1 MISKKLMV
9 VFTAVYLLLS
19 ACGDSIEKTNVPQ
32 KKDSAKK
39 EEESNVV
46 AKKKLE
52 NGMVIYW
59 YKQGTGSLLQDGDMV
74 NIEYEVKLKDGKIVD
89 GNKLAN
95 KKTLPFLIGFNL
107 QTPGWDIAFKELK
120 VGDKV
125 KVLIPS
131 KLARGDKG
139 IEGLIPP
146 NADNWLHVN
155 VVSEKKP
162 TKSVDGTRVWLLE
175 ENKDNKLTFNDKN
188 AVIFHA
194 IASTPTVKEFVNTF
208 RVDKPFIYRAQDH
221 GLVPGLRKA
230 LINAKKFDR
239 LFVVVPSSEAY
250 GKQGYLDIVKPDES
264 IFYNVLVMDV
274 VKPGSK

>member
-1 MISKKLMV
+1 MISKKLIA
-9 VFTAVYLLLS
+9 VFMAVSLLFS
-19 ACGDSIEKTNVPQ
+19 ACGESSEKTNVPQ

-39 EEESNVV
+39 EEESNIV

-59 YKQGTGSLLQDGDMV
+59 YKQGAGSLLQDGDMV

-95 KKTLPFLIGFNL
+95 KKMLPFLIGFNL

-146 NADNWLHVN
+146 NADNWLHVSII
-155 VVSEKKP
+155 SEKKP
-162 TKSVDGTRVWLLE
+162 TKLVDGTRVWLLE
-175 ENKDNKLTFNDKN
+175 ENNDNKLTFSDKN

-208 RVDKPFIYRAQDH
+208 RVDKPFIYRTQDH

-250 GKQGYLDIVKPDES
+250 GKQGYLDIVKPDEPV
-264 IFYNVLVMDV
+264 FYNVLVMDV

>member
-1 MISKKLMV
+1 MISKSLV
-9 VFTAVYLLLS
+9 VLFLGVTGLLIS
-19 ACGDSIEKTNVPQ
+19 CGDSTEKRKLTTKKVTRDNVADP
-32 KKDSAKK
+32 SVI
-39 EEESNVV
+39 S
-46 AKKKLE
+46 KKKLE
-52 NGMVIYW
+52 NGLTIYW
-59 YKQGTGSLLQDGDMV
+59 FKKGAGDPLKEGDMV

-95 KKTLPFLIGFNL
+95 KKKLPFLIGFNL
-107 QTPGWDIAFKELK
+107 QTPGWDIAFKELR

-146 NADNWLHVN
+146 NADNWLYVN
-155 VVSEKKP
+155 ILEKNKP
-162 TKSVDGTRVWLLE
+162 TRSAGGTRVWLLE

-194 IASTPTVKEFVNTF
+194 IASTPSVTEFVNTF
-208 RVDKPFIYRAQDH
+208 RLDKPFIYRMSDH
-221 GLVPGLRKA
+221 GLVPGLKKA
-230 LINAKKFDR
+230 LMNAKKFDR
-239 LFVVVPSSEAY
+239 LFVVVPPEEAY
-250 GKQGYLDIVKPDES
+250 GKEGYLDIVKPNES

>member
-1 MISKKLMV
+1 MSSKILVLFVLLVSLVFSSCRNTEEKSKKAL
-9 VFTAVYLLLS
+9 
-19 ACGDSIEKTNVPQ
+19 D
-32 KKDSAKK
+32 KKSAKK
-39 EEESNVV
+39 DAEPNVI
-46 AKKKLE
+46 AKKKFD
-52 NGMVIYW
+52 NGIVIYW
-59 YKQGTGSLLQDGDMV
+59 YKHGAGDLLQEGDMV

-95 KKTLPFLIGFNL
+95 KKMLPFLIGYNL
-107 QTPGWDIAFKELK
+107 QTPGWDSAFKELK
-120 VGDKV
+120 VGDNV

-146 NADNWLHVN
+146 NSDNWLYIKIL
-155 VVSEKKP
+155 SKKIP
-162 TKSVDGTRVWLLE
+162 TKQVDGTRVWLLE
-175 ENKDNKLTFNDKN
+175 ENKDNKLKFSDKN
-188 AVIFHA
+188 AVIFHT
-194 IASTPTVKEFVNTF
+194 IASTPSVKEFVNTF
-208 RVDKPFIYRAQDH
+208 RVDKPFIYRMEDH

-239 LFVVVPSSEAY
+239 LFVVVPAAEAY